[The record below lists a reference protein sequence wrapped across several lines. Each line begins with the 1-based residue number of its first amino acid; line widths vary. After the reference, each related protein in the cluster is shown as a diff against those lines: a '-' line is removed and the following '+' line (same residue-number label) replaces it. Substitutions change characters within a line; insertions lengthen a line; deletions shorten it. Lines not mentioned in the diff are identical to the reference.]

1 MNDRSPHPES
11 PSDIPKPP
19 EGPGA
24 QTPDPKNPEDVTAFL
39 RAHLDQLP
47 LSDVPRLARRLAGFE
62 RSLRAG
68 DGGKGQRDPA
78 HPGRNGPGKAGRAP
92 RTPDTL
98 ATLVDAFEASAALV
112 TARRG
117 HDLKFDYPD
126 DLPVSGERTKI
137 MDLLRAH
144 PVVIVAGE
152 TGSGKTTQLPKMLL
166 ELGYGLRGQVGHTQ
180 PRRIAARNVASRLA
194 EELGSAGAQA
204 VGYKVRFSDQT
215 QPTSRV
221 AVMTDGILLAEIN
234 RDPDLLRYDALIIDE
249 AHERSLNIDFLLGIL
264 RQLIERRPDF
274 RLVITSATID
284 TARFAQHFARLDPAT
299 GSLLPAPVVPVSGRS
314 YPVEIRYRPLDA
326 SRQGDD
332 AGDGDAAGEER
343 DLPAAVVAAVDE
355 LIVEGLGDILVFLP
369 GEREIRD
376 CAQRLSR
383 HGLRHTEI
391 LPLYARLSTA
401 EQQRVFAP
409 HTGRRVVLTTNVA
422 ETSLTVPGIHYVI
435 DSGLA
440 RIARYSPR
448 SRVQKLA
455 VEAISQASAKQRAGR
470 CGRIAPGICIR
481 LYDEAD
487 FTGRPAFTNPEILR
501 TNLASVV
508 LRLIDLKLGEPEHFP
523 FIEPPD
529 SRQLAAA
536 RRLLFELHGLDG
548 EQRITTLGRRLAR
561 LPVDP
566 TLARMVLAALSLGD
580 AVAVDTLIVVAF
592 LSIQDPRERP
602 ADHAQAADQAQQ
614 AFRVAD
620 SDFAAVLSLW
630 HAWHQV
636 VRHESQRQRR
646 AWAKRHFLS
655 YNRLLEWHDLFG
667 QLRQIVDE
675 LNQRALPDAQ
685 PVPGPGVELAESDKS
700 GWQTRLDQLHQAIL
714 PGLLAQIG
722 MRDEAQRA
730 DRTEKADQRGQKK
743 RTPTVYIGANNR
755 RFMLFPGSGV
765 AKLSPKWVMSAEIV
779 ETTRVYARMV
789 AAINPRWI
797 EPLAGH
803 LTTREHSEPQ
813 WDQRGGRVMAFETV
827 KLFGL
832 PIVTKR
838 RIDFGRIDPLLAREI
853 FIRSALV
860 EGAFES
866 NLRFW
871 RDNQALISE
880 IRELEARTRRPDLLI
895 DDQVIFDFYAS
906 HLPADVHDTAGL
918 VRWLKEVGPSQPT
931 ALCMTRDDVLKREPD
946 QHDPKGFPDRL
957 QMGAFSLPLHYHF
970 APGSD
975 DDGVT
980 LRLPLAALNQI
991 DAARASHLIPGL
1003 RREKI
1008 EALIRGLP
1016 KADRR
1021 HFVPAPEF
1029 AAAVNERIAVEQGD
1043 LIGQLATELHRMTGH
1058 RVDPELF
1065 DERKLLSHLR
1075 MRFAVVNDAGEELD
1089 ADRDLTVLVARHQA
1103 AAQQAFAQ
1111 RTRHRLERDDL
1122 TDWSLGDLP
1131 EQLTVEQQG
1140 AQLQAYPALVDAG
1153 DHVRVALLDDAERA
1167 LAAHRAGVTRL
1178 LMLALPEQVRHLM
1191 QYLKQERALDPA
1203 RLQYSQ
1209 LSHRRPLPEQGLVLP
1224 NRRDVAFDTEIVAR
1238 AVAGLA
1244 VDDRPPVRDAS
1255 GFAERVEW
1263 LRPRLDEAVRQL
1275 AEQLRGLFAQHQAL
1289 RARLKGR
1296 LPLSQIEA
1304 AREVAE
1310 QFDALI
1316 YPGFIW
1322 YTPQSLFG
1330 QLPRYLTA
1338 AEKRLEKIDRH
1349 PERDRMLRVQFMPLC
1364 SRVLARIGQ
1373 STDDPAEFLA
1383 LCRLQEQLEE
1393 WRVATFAQEL
1403 ARKGAPAAPE
1413 IEQSLKRF

>member
-1 MNDRSPHPES
+1 MPSGLILWGDSPTLPGMNDVSPNRES
-11 PSDIPKPP
+11 PSDFGSDQQTPPKVPAV
-19 EGPGA
+19 GL
-24 QTPDPKNPEDVTAFL
+24 PDPKNPEDVTAFL

-47 LSDVPRLARRLAGFE
+47 LSDAPKLTRRLAGVE
-62 RSLRAG
+62 RGLRQNRLRAG
-68 DGGKGQRDPA
+68 E
-78 HPGRNGPGKAGRAP
+78 
-92 RTPDTL
+92 L
-98 ATLVDAFEASAALV
+98 AELVDAFETAAGLV
-112 TARRG
+112 AARRNQG
-117 HDLKFDYPD
+117 IRFDYPD
-126 DLPVSGERTKI
+126 DLPVSGARAEI
-137 MDLLRAH
+137 MDLLRDH

-166 ELGYGLRGQVGHTQ
+166 ELGYGLRGQIGHTQ

-194 EELGSAGAQA
+194 EELGAAGSQA
-204 VGYKVRFSDQT
+204 VGYKVRFSDHT

-264 RQLIERRPDF
+264 RQLVERRPDF

-284 TARFAQHFARLDPAT
+284 TARFAQHFGRLDPVR
-299 GSLLPAPVVPVSGRS
+299 GQFQPAPVVPVAGRS
-314 YPVEIRYRPLDA
+314 FPVEVRYRPLTGGRDNGGSA
-326 SRQGDD
+326 EL
-332 AGDGDAAGEER
+332 EEL

-355 LIVEGLGDILVFLP
+355 LVHEGLGDILVFLP

-376 CAQRLSR
+376 CAQRLTR

-401 EQQRVFAP
+401 EQQRIFSP

-455 VEAISQASAKQRAGR
+455 VEAISQASANQRSGR

-481 LYDEAD
+481 LYEDTD
-487 FTGRPAFTNPEILR
+487 FTGRPAFTDPEILR

-536 RRLLFELHGLDG
+536 RRLLFELHALDAD
-548 EQRITTLGRRLAR
+548 QRITPLGRQLAR

-566 TLARMVLAALSLGD
+566 TLGRMMLAALPLGD
-580 AVAVDTLIVVAF
+580 APAIDTLIVVAF

-620 SDFAAVLSLW
+620 SDFAAVLALW
-630 HAWHQV
+630 NAWHQV

-646 AWAKRHFLS
+646 DWAKRHFLS

-675 LNQRALPDAQ
+675 LNQRALPDPQ
-685 PVPGPGVELAESDKS
+685 PLPVVSVEATDHEKS
-700 GWQTRLDQLHQAIL
+700 ALQARLDLLHQAIL

-722 MRDEAQRA
+722 LRDEAQRA
-730 DRTEKADQRGQKK
+730 DKAEKADQRGQKK
-743 RTPTVYIGANNR
+743 RTPTIYIGANNR
-755 RFMLFPGSGV
+755 RFMLFPGSSI
-765 AKLSPKWVMSAEIV
+765 AKTPPKWVMSAEIV
-779 ETTRVYARMV
+779 ETTRVYARMN

-797 EPLAGH
+797 EPLATH
-803 LTTREHSEPQ
+803 LVTQEHSEPV

-853 FIRSALV
+853 FIRSGLV

-871 RDNQALISE
+871 RDNQALIGE

-906 HLPADVHDTAGL
+906 HLPADVHDVAGL
-918 VRWLKEVGPSQPT
+918 VRWLKEVNPNQPP

-991 DAARASHLIPGL
+991 DTARASHLIPGL

-1029 AAAVNERIAVEQGD
+1029 ATAVNERIAGD
-1043 LIGQLATELHRMTGH
+1043 KGNLIAQLATELQRMTGH

-1065 DERKLLSHLR
+1065 DERKLLAHLR
-1075 MRFAVVNDAGEELD
+1075 MRFAVVDEAGEELD
-1089 ADRDLTVLVARHQA
+1089 ADRDLAVLMARHQA

-1122 TDWSLGDLP
+1122 TDWAVGDLP
-1131 EQLTVEQQG
+1131 EQLMVEQQG

-1153 DHVRVALLDDAERA
+1153 DHVRVALLDDPDRA
-1167 LAAHRAGVTRL
+1167 SAAHRVGVTRL
-1178 LMLALPEQVRHLM
+1178 LMLALPEQVRHLG
-1191 QYLKQERALDPA
+1191 QFLKQERALDPA

-1209 LSHRRPLPEQGLVLP
+1209 LGSRRPLPELSLVLP
-1224 NRRDVAFDTEIVAR
+1224 NRRDTAFDTELLAR

-1244 VDDRPPVRDAS
+1244 VDDRPPVRDPAT
-1255 GFAERVEW
+1255 FAERVEW
-1263 LRPRLDEAVRQL
+1263 LRPRLDAAVRQL
-1275 AEQLRGLFAQHQAL
+1275 ADQLRTLFAQHQAL

-1310 QFDALI
+1310 QLDALI

-1322 YTPQSLFG
+1322 HTPQSLFA
-1330 QLPRYLTA
+1330 QLPRYITA

-1364 SRVLARIGQ
+1364 NRVLARLDQ
-1373 STDDPAEFLA
+1373 SSDDPAQFIN
-1383 LCRLQEQLEE
+1383 LCHLQAHLEE
-1393 WRVATFAQEL
+1393 WRVTTFAQEL
-1403 ARKGAPAAPE
+1403 ARKGAPSAQDV
-1413 IEQSLKRF
+1413 EQALKVLLSG